1 MVSVGSGGGKRR
13 PGVPTLRSRG
23 ASEYTAVHVP
33 CLRSSSVSGQ
43 LPVKQLVVISAVGG
57 DRSGVVHDLT
67 RAVLDCGGNIVD
79 SRMSAL
85 GSEFAMLLLVS
96 GSWHTLARLE
106 SELKK
111 VEEQAGLSVTM
122 RRTEARQP
130 RADMLPYAIDVVCLD
145 QPGIVYNLASFFASR
160 EIDIAELST
169 RSYSAAHTG
178 APMFSVQMT
187 VNIPGNLQI
196 SVLRDEFMDFCDHLN
211 LDAIMEPV
219 KG

>member
-1 MVSVGSGGGKRR
+1 
-13 PGVPTLRSRG
+13 
-23 ASEYTAVHVP
+23 
-33 CLRSSSVSGQ
+33 
-43 LPVKQLVVISAVGG
+43 VKQLVVISAVGS
-57 DRSGVVHDLT
+57 DRAGVVHDLA
-67 RAVLDCGGNIVD
+67 RVVLDCGGNIVD
-79 SRMSAL
+79 SRMTAL

-96 GSWHTLARLE
+96 GNWHTLARLE

-111 VEEQAGLSVTM
+111 LEEQASLSIIL
-122 RRTEARQP
+122 RRTEARP
-130 RADMLPYAIDVVCLD
+130 VRSDMLPYAVDVVCLD

-160 EIDIAELST
+160 EIDIAELNT